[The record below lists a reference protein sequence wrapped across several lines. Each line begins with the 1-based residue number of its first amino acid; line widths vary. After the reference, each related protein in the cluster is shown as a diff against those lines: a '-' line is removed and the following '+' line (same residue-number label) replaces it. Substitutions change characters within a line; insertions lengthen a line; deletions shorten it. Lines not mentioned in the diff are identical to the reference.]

1 MPWLTS
7 DEEPRAMP
15 TPDKSP
21 YSAPFPS
28 PEPTLTPAASS
39 DVEIANQEPALS
51 EEEPPLDAIK
61 PAPQSQEPA
70 ATKLL
75 KNSWLRVQLKPDIKS
90 PTDSSK
96 PTGLIHRIKEAIAG
110 SAGAGR

>member
-21 YSAPFPS
+21 YSAPFPR

-51 EEEPPLDAIK
+51 EEEPPLDTIEPK
-61 PAPQSQEPA
+61 PQEPV

-75 KNSWLRVQLKPDIKS
+75 ENSWLRRRLQPAIKS
-90 PTDSSK
+90 PTDS
-96 PTGLIHRIKEAIAG
+96 TETMGLINRIKAVFAL
-110 SAGAGR
+110 SAGR